1 MEQGEKA
8 GDGHVAMAGAGP
20 VSLGDVLSLPAED
33 GARGGGDG
41 QGSGRGGRGAG
52 KKRIG
57 DKGKGNPLKRNPQ
70 VGKKME
76 RYKRGAD
83 VDTKVGRLREYA
95 CMRVVCV
102 CVRASVCVCVC
113 ARATACMCVCVRL
126 YACVCSAIICCACT
140 YVRGAGAA
148 YVYMSGGCPC
158 VTGSWITQPG
168 CRPSLREWP
177 TRN

>member
-1 MEQGEKA
+1 
-8 GDGHVAMAGAGP
+8 MAGAGP

-102 CVRASVCVCVC
+102 CVRA
-113 ARATACMCVCVRL
+113 TACMCVCATVCV
-126 YACVCSAIICCACT
+126 CVCSAIICCACT
-140 YVRGAGAA
+140 YVRGAGGCLCL
-148 YVYMSGGCPC
+148 YVWRLPLCYRILDNTAGMLP
-158 VTGSWITQPG
+158 VP
-168 CRPSLREWP
+168 
-177 TRN
+177 